1 MLGGNKMP
9 SLKSNLVKRIDRL
22 PKPGN
27 AADAMQPLFE
37 AVSNSIHST
46 QDRFKENVATNGKIV
61 VTLTM
66 ARRQAP
72 AKIIVEDNGIG
83 LDSKNYEAF
92 TTTDTDNKIARGGK
106 GVGRLLW
113 LDSFEAISV
122 SSKSQEN
129 GRGTRRKFRFVLSRS
144 EQIQDYEES
153 SIDGVAPETGV
164 MVEFSGLRDNG
175 YRAKFPGRPAYVF
188 QHFTSHFLPTFIGS
202 RSPQITVHCGDETR
216 HYPEE
221 INSIIHRRETIEN
234 IATVDYGPLTLT
246 LMECDKIAS
255 ADLQGSHFVHFIA
268 HDRTVHSQKI
278 DGKLGL
284 KYFGPNEDR
293 VFHAVLTGKY
303 LDDNVNQERTK
314 FQFEDAILDRIVNDV
329 CTPHIEKFLA
339 EPLQSLRQDQRTRV
353 KAITE
358 SYPSVAFG
366 DVDELQE
373 KLPSGE
379 LNDDAIFGHLSRE
392 RYRRDQRQAEKI
404 RTVLERLKEPSVDV
418 NTFAGA
424 IEAAGKA
431 IEEAEQKSLTEYI
444 VRRKVV
450 LDFIEI
456 LLEKVRDDTRDSSYQ
471 REDILHSF
479 ICPLRVNTL
488 TNGSRKVVPA
498 SSHDLWIIDER
509 LTFAQYF
516 SSDAEFQNLS
526 DAVASEERPDVLIF
540 DHVHGLRQTEDPSR
554 VLLVEF
560 KRPGRTSYASE
571 ENPQHQVERYV
582 RRLLEGGKL
591 DVKGRPIKLKDD
603 TVFYCFIVADIV
615 GKLDEWTYSWD
626 RTADGRGRLYQP
638 RSGFKGSIELIAWD
652 TLLSDARERNQAFF
666 DRAGI
671 SGKSFFVEAQDA
683 AHQRLRAADDK
694 AAETTLSYE
703 AASV

>member
-1 MLGGNKMP
+1 MA
-9 SLKSNLVKRIDRL
+9 SLQSNLVKRIERL
-22 PKPGN
+22 PKPAN
-27 AADAMQPLFE
+27 TADAMQPLFE

-46 QDRFKENVATNGKIV
+46 QDRFREDVAKHGRVIVTIVTGRKRAPVKIV
-61 VTLTM
+61 
-66 ARRQAP
+66 
-72 AKIIVEDNGIG
+72 VEDNGVG
-83 LDSKNYEAF
+83 LDQKNYEAF

-113 LDSFEAISV
+113 LDCFESATV
-122 SSKSQEN
+122 SSLYAERDTLK
-129 GRGTRRKFRFVLSRS
+129 RRSFRFVLSLS
-144 EQIQDYEES
+144 DQIQDYKEES
-153 SIDGVAPETGV
+153 VANRDAGSGMT
-164 MVEFSGLRDNG
+164 VEFVGLRDNG
-175 YRAKFPGRPAYVF
+175 YRAKFPGRAAYVF

-221 INSIIHRRETIEN
+221 INSIIHRRT
-234 IATVDYGPLTLT
+234 TVKDIPTADYGPLTLT
-246 LMECDKIAS
+246 LMECDKVAS

-268 HDRTVHSQKI
+268 HDRTVHSHKI
-278 DGKLGL
+278 DAKLGL
-284 KYFGPNEDR
+284 KYFGPNDDR
-293 VFHAVLTGKY
+293 VFHAVVTGDF
-303 LDDNVNQERTK
+303 LDRNVNQERTK
-314 FQFEDAILDRIVNDV
+314 FIFEDAVLDRIVNEV
-329 CTPHIEKFLA
+329 CTPHIEAFLE
-339 EPLQSLRQDQRTRV
+339 EPLNALRLDQRTRV
-353 KAITE
+353 KAIAE

-366 DVDELQE
+366 DVDELQ
-373 KLPSGE
+373 KKIPSGE

-418 NTFAGA
+418 NAFANA
-424 IEAAGKA
+424 IAAASKA
-431 IEEAEQKSLTEYI
+431 IEETEQKSLAEYI

-471 REDILHSF
+471 REDVLHSF
-479 ICPLRVNTL
+479 ICPLRINTL
-488 TNGSRKVVPA
+488 GDGTRKVVPA
-498 SSHDLWIIDER
+498 ASHDLWIIDER

-516 SSDAEFQNLS
+516 SSDEEFQNLS
-526 DAVASEERPDVLIF
+526 SSVDSDERPDVLIF
-540 DHVHGLRQTEDPSR
+540 DHVHGLRQTDDPSR

-560 KRPGRTSYASE
+560 KRPGRTGYADD

-591 DVKGRPIKLKDD
+591 DVRGRPIKLRDD

-615 GKLDEWTYSWD
+615 GKMDDWTYSWD
-626 RTADGRGRLYQP
+626 RTADGRGRFYQP

-671 SGKSFFVEAQDA
+671 SGKSFFTEAQEA
-683 AHQRLRAADDK
+683 AHHRLRIEVDEP
-694 AAETTLSYE
+694 AEAT
-703 AASV
+703 A

>member
-1 MLGGNKMP
+1 MP

-22 PKPGN
+22 PKPAN

-46 QDRFKENVATNGKIV
+46 QDRFKDKVATGGKII

-66 ARRQAP
+66 EGRQAP
-72 AKIIVEDNGIG
+72 ERIIVEDNGVG
-83 LDSKNYEAF
+83 LDGKNYDAF

-113 LDSFEAISV
+113 LDCFEEISVKSTSFED
-122 SSKSQEN
+122 
-129 GRGTRRKFRFVLSRS
+129 GTEKQRSFRFVLSQS
-144 EQIQDYEES
+144 DQIQDYEES
-153 SIDGVAPETGV
+153 EVEAAQANTGV
-164 MVEFSGLRDNG
+164 MIEFGALRDNG
-175 YRAKFPGRPAYVF
+175 YRAKFPGRAAYVF
-188 QHFTSHFLPTFIGS
+188 QHFTSHFLPTFIGK
-202 RSPQITVHCGDETR
+202 RSPIITVHCGDETR

-234 IATVDYGPLTLT
+234 ISTEEYGTLTLT
-246 LMECDKIAS
+246 LMECDKVAS
-255 ADLQGSHFVHFIA
+255 SDLQGSHFVHFIA

-284 KYFGPNEDR
+284 KYFGANEDR
-293 VFHAVLTGKY
+293 VFHAVLTGKF

-314 FQFEDAILDRIVNDV
+314 FQFEDAVLERIVNDV
-329 CTPHIEKFLA
+329 CAPHIEKFLVG
-339 EPLQSLRQDQRTRV
+339 PLQTLRQDQRTRV

-404 RTVLERLKEPSVDV
+404 RAVLERLKEPTVDV
-418 NTFAGA
+418 DAFANA

-479 ICPLRVNTL
+479 ICPMRVNTL
-488 TNGSRKVVPA
+488 ADGSRKVVA
-498 SSHDLWIIDER
+498 AASHDLWIIDER

-516 SSDAEFQNLS
+516 SSDEEFHNLS

-560 KRPGRTSYASE
+560 KRPGRTSYSAD

-591 DVKGRPIKLKDD
+591 DVKGRPIKLKED

-615 GKLDEWTYSWD
+615 GKMDDWTYSWD
-626 RTADGRGRLYQP
+626 RTADGRGRFYQP
-638 RSGFKGSIELIAWD
+638 RSGFKGSIELISWD

-671 SGKSFFVEAQDA
+671 SGKSFFIEAQET
-683 AHQRLRAADDK
+683 AHQRLRAEDK
-694 AAETTLSYE
+694 AATI
-703 AASV
+703 ADPSVGATAV

>member
-1 MLGGNKMP
+1 
-9 SLKSNLVKRIDRL
+9 
-22 PKPGN
+22 
-27 AADAMQPLFE
+27 MQPLFE

-46 QDRFKENVATNGKIV
+46 QDRFKDKVATGGKII

-66 ARRQAP
+66 QGRQAP
-72 AKIIVEDNGIG
+72 ASIIVEDNGVG
-83 LDSKNYEAF
+83 LDGKNYDAF

-113 LDSFEAISV
+113 LDCFEEISVKSKSFED
-122 SSKSQEN
+122 
-129 GRGTRRKFRFVLSRS
+129 GTEKQRSFRFVLSQS
-144 EQIQDYEES
+144 DQIQDYEENE
-153 SIDGVAPETGV
+153 AEAAQANTGV
-164 MVEFSGLRDNG
+164 MIEFGALRDNG
-175 YRAKFPGRPAYVF
+175 YRAKFPGRAAYVF
-188 QHFTSHFLPTFIGS
+188 QHFTSHFLPTFIGQ
-202 RSPQITVHCGDETR
+202 RCPIITVHCGDETR

-234 IATVDYGPLTLT
+234 IPTEEYGPLTLT
-246 LMECDKIAS
+246 LMECDKVAS
-255 ADLQGSHFVHFIA
+255 SNLQGSHFVHFIA

-284 KYFGPNEDR
+284 KYFGANEDR
-293 VFHAVLTGKY
+293 VFHAVLTGKF

-314 FQFEDAILDRIVNDV
+314 FQFEDAVLERIVNDV
-329 CTPHIEKFLA
+329 CAPHIEEFLVG
-339 EPLQSLRQDQRTRV
+339 PLQTLRQDQRTRV

-366 DVDELQE
+366 DVEELQE

-404 RTVLERLKEPSVDV
+404 RAVLERLKEPTVDV
-418 NTFAGA
+418 DAFANA

-479 ICPLRVNTL
+479 ICPMRVNTL
-488 TNGSRKVVPA
+488 ADGSRKVVA
-498 SSHDLWIIDER
+498 AASHDLWIIDER

-516 SSDAEFQNLS
+516 SSDEEFHNLS

-560 KRPGRTSYASE
+560 KRPGRTSYAADD
-571 ENPQHQVERYV
+571 NPQHQVEGYV
-582 RRLLEGGKL
+582 RRLLEGGRL
-591 DVKGRPIKLKDD
+591 DVKGRPIKLKED

-615 GKLDEWTYSWD
+615 GKMDDWTYSWD
-626 RTADGRGRLYQP
+626 RTADGRGRFYQP
-638 RSGFKGSIELIAWD
+638 RSGFKGSIELISWD

-671 SGKSFFVEAQDA
+671 SGKSFFIEGQEA
-683 AHQRLRAADDK
+683 AHQRLRAEDK
-694 AAETTLSYE
+694 AGTMAGP
-703 AASV
+703 SVGATAV

>member
-1 MLGGNKMP
+1 
-9 SLKSNLVKRIDRL
+9 
-22 PKPGN
+22 
-27 AADAMQPLFE
+27 MQPLFE

-46 QDRFKENVATNGKIV
+46 QDRFKENVATEGKII

-72 AKIIVEDNGIG
+72 SKILVEDNGVG
-83 LDSKNYEAF
+83 LDIKNYEAF

-113 LDSFEAISV
+113 LDCFESISV
-122 SSKSQEN
+122 LSTSIEKSVLK
-129 GRGTRRKFRFVLSRS
+129 TRKFRFVLSQS
-144 EQIQDYEES
+144 DQIQDYFES
-153 SIDGVAPETGV
+153 KLDNEALNPGLLVT
-164 MVEFSGLRDNG
+164 FDGLRDNG

-202 RSPQITVHCGDETR
+202 RSPRITVHCGDETR
-216 HYPEE
+216 HYPDE

-234 IATVDYGPLTLT
+234 ISTADYGLLTFT
-246 LMECDKIAS
+246 LMECDKVAS

-284 KYFGPNEDR
+284 KYFGVNEDR
-293 VFHAVLTGKY
+293 VFHAVLTGKF

-314 FQFEDAILDRIVNDV
+314 FQFEDAVLERIVNDV
-329 CTPHIEKFLA
+329 CTPYIEKFLA
-339 EPLQSLRQDQRTRV
+339 EPLQTLRRDQRTRV

-366 DVDELQE
+366 NVDELQE

-404 RTVLERLKEPSVDV
+404 RGVLERLKEPSVDV
-418 NTFAGA
+418 NSFASA

-456 LLEKVRDDTRDSSYQ
+456 LLHKVRDDARDSSYQ

-479 ICPLRVNTL
+479 ICPLRINTL
-488 TNGSRKVVPA
+488 SDGTKKVVSA
-498 SSHDLWIIDER
+498 ASHDLWIIDER

-516 SSDAEFQNLS
+516 SSDEEFHNLS
-526 DAVASEERPDVLIF
+526 NAVASDERPDVLIF
-540 DHVHGLRQTEDPSR
+540 DHVHGLRQTDDPSR

-560 KRPGRTSYASE
+560 KRPGRTSYAAD

-591 DVKGRPIKLKDD
+591 DVKGRPIKLKED
-603 TVFYCFIVADIV
+603 TVFYCFIIADVV
-615 GKLDEWTYSWD
+615 GKMDEWTYSWD
-626 RTADGRGRLYQP
+626 RTADGRGRFYQP

-671 SGKSFFVEAQDA
+671 SGNSFFVEAQETS
-683 AHQRLRAADDK
+683 HQRIRFEDELATETVAPAD
-694 AAETTLSYE
+694 ATT
-703 AASV
+703 A

>member
-1 MLGGNKMP
+1 MP

-22 PKPGN
+22 PKPAN

-46 QDRFKENVATNGKIV
+46 QDRFKDKVATGGKII

-66 ARRQAP
+66 EGRQAP
-72 AKIIVEDNGIG
+72 ERIIVEDNGVG
-83 LDSKNYEAF
+83 LDGKNYDAF

-113 LDSFEAISV
+113 LDCFEEISVKSTSFED
-122 SSKSQEN
+122 
-129 GRGTRRKFRFVLSRS
+129 GTEKQRSFRFVLSQS
-144 EQIQDYEES
+144 DQIQDYEES
-153 SIDGVAPETGV
+153 EVEATQANTGV
-164 MVEFSGLRDNG
+164 MIEFGALRDNG
-175 YRAKFPGRPAYVF
+175 YRAKFPGRAAYVF
-188 QHFTSHFLPTFIGS
+188 QHFTSHFLPTFIGK
-202 RSPQITVHCGDETR
+202 RSPIITVHCGDETR

-234 IATVDYGPLTLT
+234 IPTEEYGPLTLT
-246 LMECDKIAS
+246 LMECDKVAS
-255 ADLQGSHFVHFIA
+255 SDLQGSHFVHFIA

-284 KYFGPNEDR
+284 KYFGANEDR
-293 VFHAVLTGKY
+293 VFHAVLTGKF

-314 FQFEDAILDRIVNDV
+314 FQFEDAVLERIVNDV
-329 CTPHIEKFLA
+329 CAPHIEKFLVG
-339 EPLQSLRQDQRTRV
+339 PLQTLRQDQRTRV

-404 RTVLERLKEPSVDV
+404 RAVLERLKEPAVDV
-418 NTFAGA
+418 DAFANA

-479 ICPLRVNTL
+479 ICPMRVNTL
-488 TNGSRKVVPA
+488 ADGSRKVVA
-498 SSHDLWIIDER
+498 AASHDLWIIDER

-516 SSDAEFQNLS
+516 SSDEEFHNLS

-560 KRPGRTSYASE
+560 KRPGRTSYSAD

-591 DVKGRPIKLKDD
+591 DVKGRPIKLKED

-615 GKLDEWTYSWD
+615 GKMDDWTYSWD
-626 RTADGRGRLYQP
+626 RTADGRGRFYQP
-638 RSGFKGSIELIAWD
+638 RSGFKGSIELISWD

-671 SGKSFFVEAQDA
+671 SGKSFFIEAQET
-683 AHQRLRAADDK
+683 AHQRLRAEDKVATIADP
-694 AAETTLSYE
+694 
-703 AASV
+703 SVGATAV

>member
-1 MLGGNKMP
+1 MKT
-9 SLKSNLVKRIDRL
+9 NLVKRIDRL
-22 PKPGN
+22 PKPTN
-27 AADAMQPLFE
+27 TADAMQPLFE

-46 QDRFKENVATNGKIV
+46 QDRFKDKVGKLGEIV

-66 ARRQAP
+66 ASRKAP
-72 AKIIVEDNGIG
+72 SKIVVEDNGIG
-83 LDSKNYEAF
+83 LDGTNYEAF

-113 LDSFEAISV
+113 LDCFETILV
-122 SSKSQEN
+122 SSTSVEAGHTKH
-129 GRGTRRKFRFVLSRS
+129 RKFRFVLSQS
-144 EQIQDYEES
+144 NQIEGYEES
-153 SIDGVAPETGV
+153 ESEGAASDTG
-164 MVEFSGLRDNG
+164 MLIEFNRLRDNG
-175 YRAKFPGRPAYVF
+175 YKAKFPGRPAYVF

-202 RSPQITVHCGDETR
+202 RSPKITVHCGDETR
-216 HYPEE
+216 HYPDE
-221 INSIIHRRETIEN
+221 INSIIHRKKTIEK
-234 IATVDYGPLTLT
+234 ISTADYGLLTLT
-246 LMECDKIAS
+246 LMECDKVAS

-284 KYFGPNEDR
+284 KYFGANEDR
-293 VFHAVLTGKY
+293 VFHAVLTGDF
-303 LDDNVNQERTK
+303 LDENVNQERTK
-314 FQFEDAILDRIVNDV
+314 FQFEDAVLDRIVSEV
-329 CTPHIEKFLA
+329 CTQHIEDFLW
-339 EPLQSLRQDQRTRV
+339 EPLRALRQNQRTRV

-366 DVDELQE
+366 DVDELQD

-404 RTVLERLKEPSVDV
+404 RAVLERLKEPTVDV
-418 NTFAGA
+418 HSFASA
-424 IEAAGKA
+424 IESAGKA

-479 ICPLRVNTL
+479 ICPLRINTL
-488 TNGSRKVVPA
+488 SDGAKKVVPA
-498 SSHDLWIIDER
+498 ASHDLWIIDER

-516 SSDAEFQNLS
+516 SSDEEFQNLTE
-526 DAVASEERPDVLIF
+526 AVASEERPDILIF
-540 DHVHGLRQTEDPSR
+540 DHVHGLRQTDDPSR

-560 KRPGRTSYASE
+560 KRPGRTSYNAD

-591 DVKGRPIKLKDD
+591 DVKGRPIKLRED
-603 TVFYCFIVADIV
+603 TVFYCFIVADII
-615 GKLDEWTYSWD
+615 GKMDDWTYSWD
-626 RTADGRGRLYQP
+626 RTADGRGRFYQP

-671 SGKSFFVEAQDA
+671 SGKSFFVEAQETS
-683 AHQRLRAADDK
+683 HQRLQAEDSSSIEALSPAGSDK
-694 AAETTLSYE
+694 
-703 AASV
+703 V

>member
-1 MLGGNKMP
+1 MP
-9 SLKSNLVKRIDRL
+9 SLKTNLVKRIDRL
-22 PKPGN
+22 PKPTN

-46 QDRFKENVATNGKIV
+46 QDRFKDSVATQGKIT

-66 ARRQAP
+66 ASRQAP
-72 AKIIVEDNGIG
+72 SKIVVEDNGVG
-83 LDSKNYEAF
+83 LDGRNYDAF

-113 LDSFEAISV
+113 LDCFEAISIT
-122 SSKSQEN
+122 STSIDTGDPK
-129 GRGTRRKFRFVLSRS
+129 RRKFRFVLSQAD
-144 EQIQDYEES
+144 QIQDYEE
-153 SIDGVAPETGV
+153 GKPEGTAPDTGV
-164 MVEFSGLRDNG
+164 LIEFDGLRDNG
-175 YRAKFPGRPAYVF
+175 YKAKFPGRPAYVF

-202 RSPQITVHCGDETR
+202 RSPRITVHCGDETR
-216 HYPEE
+216 HYPDE
-221 INSIIHRRETIEN
+221 INSIIHRRESIEN
-234 IATVDYGPLTLT
+234 IPTADYGQLTLT
-246 LMECDKIAS
+246 MMECDKVAS

-293 VFHAVLTGKY
+293 VFHAVLTGKF

-314 FQFEDAILDRIVNDV
+314 FQFEDAVLDHIVSDI

-339 EPLQSLRQDQRTRV
+339 EPLQALRQDQRTRV

-404 RTVLERLKEPSVDV
+404 RAVLERLKEPSVDV
-418 NTFAGA
+418 NSFASA

-431 IEEAEQKSLTEYI
+431 IEDAEQKSLTEYI

-488 TNGSRKVVPA
+488 SDGAKKVVPA
-498 SSHDLWIIDER
+498 ASHDLWIIDER

-516 SSDAEFQNLS
+516 SSDEEFRNLS
-526 DAVASEERPDVLIF
+526 DAVASDERPDVLIF
-540 DHVHGLRQTEDPSR
+540 DHVHGLRQTDDPSR

-560 KRPGRTSYASE
+560 KRPGRTSYAAD

-582 RRLLEGGKL
+582 RRLLEGGKF
-591 DVKGRPIKLKDD
+591 DVKGRPIKLKED

-615 GKLDEWTYSWD
+615 GKMDDWTYSWD
-626 RTADGRGRLYQP
+626 RTADGRGRFYQP
-638 RSGFKGSIELIAWD
+638 RSGFRGSIELIAWD

-683 AHQRLRAADDK
+683 SHQRLRAEGKLAAD
-694 AAETTLSYE
+694 TT
-703 AASV
+703 APADAPVT